1 MKEKALSDGQISENE
16 RKEIEKLENQRRD
29 ITVKELSKTE
39 KEQERILVRM
49 QRNRNAYSIDEASKA
64 IKEAEKQEKQEKE
77 VDKQYEDDVIA
88 IKITSTFLS
97 LKKINC

>member
-1 MKEKALSDGQISENE
+1 
-16 RKEIEKLENQRRD
+16 
-29 ITVKELSKTE
+29 
-39 KEQERILVRM
+39 M

-64 IKEAEKQEKQEKE
+64 IKEAEKARKARKKE

-97 LKKINC
+97 LKKINY

>member
-1 MKEKALSDGQISENE
+1 
-16 RKEIEKLENQRRD
+16 
-29 ITVKELSKTE
+29 
-39 KEQERILVRM
+39 M

-88 IKITSTFLS
+88 IKNNVNLS
-97 LKKINC
+97 KSEKINC

>member
-1 MKEKALSDGQISENE
+1 MKQ
-16 RKEIEKLENQRRD
+16 RD

-39 KEQERILVRM
+39 KEQERILVM

-64 IKEAEKQEKQEKE
+64 IKEAEKARKANKKE

-88 IKITSTFLS
+88 IKNNVNLSS
-97 LKKINC
+97 LKRNY